1 MATTIPGIT
10 DFIPQIQPYQP
21 DLNFYSSVLQ
31 TKQSQYDAGYS
42 KMSGLYS
49 SILNSPML
57 RDDNNNRRDE
67 FLKAI
72 DQDIKKVSGMD
83 LSKQEYVSAANT
95 IFKPF
100 YEDKNIIHDIAFTKN
115 YQKELGRAE
124 SFRNCIDPDKC
135 GGAYWEPGVQAMHFK
150 ADEYRNAD
158 NKDALSYSAPRY
170 TPFVNVTEK
179 AMAAAEASGLKI
191 EVEHNEKGYNITDTN
206 GVLLLGDSK
215 HAGPLPQF
223 LYGMFG
229 QDQAVIDMFKTQA
242 YVQRKTFAKQN
253 AMNPEFGSEANAE
266 AYYLNNYIKDAV
278 PALEKNAAQAS
289 SMLDELALKRKI
301 LLEKGTPIKGSDE
314 ESSLQLL
321 DALLENSGTVKAYHD
336 NVINQIKSTP
346 NAQDLK
352 SLRERADGLVANT
365 LMQGTL
371 NSAAYTYAM
380 GTAKREMKADP
391 YALEKFKTSESIR
404 AHRANAMGDLD
415 IYFKKMAFAKE
426 EGIGAYAP
434 KEGKGTGVPDL
445 NSLLRAQGIDPKTA
459 TPEQKA
465 QALGTAIAGTNVPTN
480 LGLGGKATETAY
492 QNNGQIFK
500 KAIEQV
506 NTSRKSELANAIDI
520 MKSKYGAFVQRGDSD
535 NRAKADQI
543 QKDLAV
549 ILQGTGINSADLLN
563 GTKGIQEALNGKSEV
578 AIAGGFGKMT
588 GMMNDPTSLW
598 GGEIKNSP
606 NISKTILNQAAISE
620 ITKASSNFMN
630 KAVSDVKTNYR
641 AALERGDVSQEDYNK
656 TEKIMDAM
664 TTTGGLFVPQSKAAA
679 DYAKKR
685 VAETLEKQDKAIASQ
700 IKAGMP
706 LTSVTANYR
715 PDPKALYKQYEA
727 EFNNGYSDFRKAI
740 EEKIPNLI
748 SPKEGE
754 TFGGAGAPLMA
765 SQWQVSSN
773 TNAITDV
780 LPNKLAGAV
789 RSGNL
794 GVVFEGKD
802 LSNMENNPETA
813 ALVQNLFNQYTA
825 QKGKAGDDLG
835 FTMTETR
842 VDKMDF
848 GGKEVQPGVVYT
860 VKPNAEAVKK
870 ILGKAYNPSKDYSYN
885 IYYND
890 AQDPLETAKRDE
902 LSPVDV
908 VLKMKGASL
917 TAPLPGGN
925 LTVTNNGK
933 SLIMSGSYKYN
944 NPFKNEVETKNFSD
958 EAPLSSIPSLLMAQT
973 TSTITSLVKDLQ
985 PKQ

>member
-10 DFIPQIQPYQP
+10 DFIPQIQPFQP

-67 FLKAI
+67 FLKAV
-72 DQDIKKVSGMD
+72 DQDVRKLSGMD
-83 LSKQEYVSAANT
+83 LSKQENVAAAST

-100 YEDKNIIHDIAFTKN
+100 YEDKNIIHDIAFTKK
-115 YQKELGRAE
+115 YQKELGKAE

-135 GGAYWEPGVQAMHFK
+135 GGAYWEPGVQAMHFQ

-158 NKDALSYSAPRY
+158 NKDALSYSAPKF
-170 TPFVNVTEK
+170 TPYINVTKK
-179 AMAAAEASGLKI
+179 AMDAAKASGLKI
-191 EVEHNEKGYNITDTN
+191 ELEHNERGYNITDTN

-229 QDQAVIDMFKTQA
+229 QDQAVIDMYKTQA

-253 AMNPEFGSEANAE
+253 AMNPEFGTEDNAE

-278 PALEKNAAQAS
+278 PALEKNAAQAN

-352 SLRERADGLVANT
+352 SLRDRADGLVANT
-365 LMQGTL
+365 LMQGAL

-391 YALEKFKTSESIR
+391 YALESFKTSESIR
-404 AHRANAMGDLD
+404 AHRANVATDLD
-415 IYFKKMAFAKE
+415 IYYKKMAFAKE

-434 KEGKGTGVPDL
+434 KEGKGVTPTTDL

-459 TPEQKA
+459 TPAQKE
-465 QALGTAIAGTNVPTN
+465 QALKTAVSGANVPTA
-480 LGLGGKATETAY
+480 LGLGGKATKTAY
-492 QNNGQIFK
+492 ENNGQVFQ
-500 KAIEQV
+500 KAVEQV
-506 NTSRKSELANAIDI
+506 STSRKSELVNAIDI
-520 MKSKYGAFVQRGDSD
+520 MKSKYGALVQRGDSD

-543 QKDLAV
+543 QKDLSV

-563 GTKGIQEALNGKSEV
+563 GTKGIQEALKDKSEV
-578 AIAGGFGKMT
+578 VIAGGFGKMT

-606 NISKTILNQAAISE
+606 GIAKTILNQSAISE
-620 ITKASSNFMN
+620 ISKANANYMN
-630 KAVSDVKTNYR
+630 KAVSDIKTDYK
-641 AALERGDVSQEDYNK
+641 AALVRGDMSQESFDK
-656 TEKIMDAM
+656 IEKMISSM
-664 TTTGGLFVPQSKAAA
+664 TTGGLFIPQRKAAA
-679 DYAKKR
+679 DYAKKM
-685 VAETLEKQDKAIASQ
+685 VAETLEKQSKAISAQ
-700 IKAGMP
+700 IQAGAP
-706 LTSVTANYR
+706 LKTINSMYR
-715 PDPKALYKQYEA
+715 PDEQTLYKNYED
-727 EFNNGYSDFRKAI
+727 EFNNGYESNRKAI

-748 SPKEGE
+748 SPQAGE
-754 TFGGAGAPLMA
+754 TFGGAGAPVMA

-773 TNAITDV
+773 ANAVTDV
-780 LPNKLAGAV
+780 LPNKLAGAI
-789 RSGNL
+789 RSGNT

-802 LSNMENNPETA
+802 LSSMENDPAAATA
-813 ALVQNLFNQYTA
+813 IQNLFTQYA
-825 QKGKAGDDLG
+825 SHKGKAGEDLG
-835 FTMTETR
+835 FTLTETR

-860 VKPNAEAVKK
+860 MKPSAEAVKK
-870 ILGKAYNPSKDYSYN
+870 MLGKAYNPTKDYSYN

-908 VLKMKGASL
+908 VLKMKGTSL
-917 TAPLPGGN
+917 TSALPGGN
-925 LTVTNNGK
+925 FTVTNNGK
-933 SLIMSGSYKYN
+933 ALLMTGTYKYH
-944 NPFKNEVETKNFSD
+944 NPYKNEIETKNFSD
-958 EAPLSSIPSLLMAQT
+958 EVPISTVPSLLMKQT
-973 TSTITSLVKDLQ
+973 TATINSLVKDLQ
-985 PKQ
+985 PK